1 MCCINSGS
9 ARPTAREGERG
20 NALLEFAV
28 GWWLV
33 WLLFSGV
40 YQIGYAYYVYNTL
53 MTSVAN
59 AAELGSK
66 LGYDNG
72 NPATYTTAL
81 KNMVVYGDETAGT
94 KAIVPALTTAMVTV
108 NVTILGSVGVPSA
121 VTIYINGY
129 TIDAL
134 FSKYSLSNKPRTT
147 AAYFGQ
153 FTCSTGV
160 NC

>member
-1 MCCINSGS
+1 MKRTVNGRSKRRGQ
-9 ARPTAREGERG
+9 RG

-28 GWWLV
+28 GWWLL

-40 YQIGYAYYVYNTL
+40 YQIGYAYYAYNML

-59 AAELGSK
+59 AAEMGSR

-72 NPATYTTAL
+72 NTSAYTSAL
-81 KNMVVYGDETAGT
+81 QNMVVYGTETAGT
-94 KAIVPALTTAMVTV
+94 KPLVPGLTTGMVTV
-108 NVTILGSVGVPSA
+108 NVTTQGSVSA
-121 VTIYINGY
+121 PRDVTVYISGY
-129 TIDAL
+129 TLDAL
-134 FSKYSLSNKPRTT
+134 FTKYSLTTKPRAT

-153 FTCSTGV
+153 FTCSTGS